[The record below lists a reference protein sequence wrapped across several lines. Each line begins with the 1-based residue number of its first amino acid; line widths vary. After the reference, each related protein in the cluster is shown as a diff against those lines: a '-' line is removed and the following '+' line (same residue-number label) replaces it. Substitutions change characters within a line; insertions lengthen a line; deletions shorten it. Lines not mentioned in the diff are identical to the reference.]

1 MYQQELNTSIK
12 IVLCQTEFELRK
24 NLLRKMDKTP
34 LQKQFM
40 QLLDLKSPAAKSLL
54 FQIIREHPT
63 HYFFLDTAAS
73 LLLVKDRLF
82 KKQKKMNQIRR
93 KKYLNK
99 LKTNKK

>member
-54 FQIIREHPT
+54 FQIIT
-63 HYFFLDTAAS
+63 NS
-73 LLLVKDRLF
+73 F
-82 KKQKKMNQIRR
+82 KPDLSAN
-93 KKYLNK
+93 LNEG
-99 LKTNKK
+99 